1 MDIMKTLL
9 IYLSA
14 TMAFAVQSTSAPK
27 ETPTPSPEP
36 VAVVETLAPD
46 AEETGTVVE
55 STAAP
60 AETSAA
66 AATQKPTPVPVPTIT
81 PNMKG
86 YRNLAMGAKGK
97 EVIKLQEKL
106 IEMKYLPEGAAD
118 GAYGRQTYNAVK
130 KFQYYNGLRQDGI
143 AGRATQTNLFENPE
157 VVPNP
162 EARDE
167 TPAPEA
173 TPNAESIGSAAPEDT
188 PNAESIEAAAAGE
201 STPEDAGDENT
212 ESELTAVPPELL
224 DQYMKAEETEK
235 GAADTK
241 TAGKPTEE
249 PKEDVTEAPAEETE
263 EPAEEPTE
271 KPTDKPTEEP
281 KEDVTEAP
289 AEEPAEEPTEKP
301 TDKPTEEPKEE
312 ATEEPAKETEK
323 PKEETTEEPA
333 EETKEPE
340 EEREEIIEN
349 VDLDADV
356 YETIIGS
363 VALNESNGPLEFVAT
378 EDGVPVTAKPRL
390 MQNGAKIRVSL
401 DDLCQCAE
409 GWQLTDDGVGT
420 IVLEAAGYTLAI
432 YNEENGCSA
441 TVDGTEIPMKDDD
454 LDFLTEGHFINA
466 EFLATA
472 LKGEAVWEPE
482 ESTLMLRI
490 KDKAEGETSD

>member
-167 TPAPEA
+167 TPAPEV

-201 STPEDAGDENT
+201 STPEDAGDENI

-235 GAADTK
+235 SAADAK

-281 KEDVTEAP
+281 KEET
-289 AEEPAEEPTEKP
+289 
-301 TDKPTEEPKEE
+301 
-312 ATEEPAKETEK
+312 TEEPAKETEK

>member
-36 VAVVETLAPD
+36 VAIVETLAPD
-46 AEETGTVVE
+46 TEETGNVVE

-281 KEDVTEAP
+281 KE
-289 AEEPAEEPTEKP
+289 
-301 TDKPTEEPKEE
+301 E

-333 EETKEPE
+333 KETKEPE

>member
-201 STPEDAGDENT
+201 STPEDAGDENI

-235 GAADTK
+235 SAADTK
-241 TAGKPTEE
+241 TAGKPTEK

-281 KEDVTEAP
+281 KEET
-289 AEEPAEEPTEKP
+289 
-301 TDKPTEEPKEE
+301 
-312 ATEEPAKETEK
+312 TEEPAKETEK

-333 EETKEPE
+333 KETKEPE

>member
-167 TPAPEA
+167 TPAPEV

-188 PNAESIEAAAAGE
+188 PNAESIEAAAVGE
-201 STPEDAGDENT
+201 STPEDAGDENI

-235 GAADTK
+235 GVADTK
-241 TAGKPTEE
+241 TAG
-249 PKEDVTEAPAEETE
+249 
-263 EPAEEPTE
+263 
-271 KPTDKPTEEP
+271 KPTEEP

-312 ATEEPAKETEK
+312 TTEEPAKETEK

>member
-14 TMAFAVQSTSAPK
+14 TMAFAVQSTSAPN

-249 PKEDVTEAPAEETE
+249 PKEDVTEAPAEE
-263 EPAEEPTE
+263 
-271 KPTDKPTEEP
+271 
-281 KEDVTEAP
+281 
-289 AEEPAEEPTEKP
+289 PAEEPTEKP

-333 EETKEPE
+333 KETKEPE

>member
-201 STPEDAGDENT
+201 STPEDAGDENI

-235 GAADTK
+235 SAADTK
-241 TAGKPTEE
+241 TAGKPTEK

-263 EPAEEPTE
+263 E
-271 KPTDKPTEEP
+271 
-281 KEDVTEAP
+281 P

-333 EETKEPE
+333 KETKEPE

-490 KDKAEGETSD
+490 KDKAERETSD

>member
-235 GAADTK
+235 SAADAK

-281 KEDVTEAP
+281 KEET
-289 AEEPAEEPTEKP
+289 
-301 TDKPTEEPKEE
+301 
-312 ATEEPAKETEK
+312 TEEPAKETEK
-323 PKEETTEEPA
+323 TKEETTEEPA

>member
-167 TPAPEA
+167 TPAPEV

-201 STPEDAGDENT
+201 STPEDAGDENI

-235 GAADTK
+235 GVADTK

-281 KEDVTEAP
+281 KEET
-289 AEEPAEEPTEKP
+289 
-301 TDKPTEEPKEE
+301 
-312 ATEEPAKETEK
+312 TEEPAKETEK

>member
-235 GAADTK
+235 SAADAK

-271 KPTDKPTEEP
+271 KPTDKPTEE
-281 KEDVTEAP
+281 
-289 AEEPAEEPTEKP
+289 
-301 TDKPTEEPKEE
+301 
-312 ATEEPAKETEK
+312 

>member
-173 TPNAESIGSAAPEDT
+173 TPNAESIESAAAEAT

-235 GAADTK
+235 SAADTK
-241 TAGKPTEE
+241 TAGKQTEE

-281 KEDVTEAP
+281 KEETA
-289 AEEPAEEPTEKP
+289 
-301 TDKPTEEPKEE
+301 
-312 ATEEPAKETEK
+312 EEPAKETEK

-349 VDLDADV
+349 IDLDADV

-472 LKGEAVWEPE
+472 LKGEAIWEPE

>member
-281 KEDVTEAP
+281 KEET
-289 AEEPAEEPTEKP
+289 
-301 TDKPTEEPKEE
+301 
-312 ATEEPAKETEK
+312 TEEPAKETEK

-454 LDFLTEGHFINA
+454 MDFLTEGHFINA